1 MHSQSQNQHNN
12 DPCVRYLIHLNCSI
26 SSGQPIA
33 LYRDRFNNLMLSK
46 LSILICV
53 LISASVVGCGGGI
66 GEKISIDLNTP
77 NSASGSNTNGSIES
91 NTGQSTTEQSST
103 SQSGNSNN
111 SQSNTASNNSA
122 DSEPAES
129 KAFTGAVACTDSKE
143 DIQNRMLLL
152 VNAARAQAR
161 MCGTTLYPAAPAL
174 VWNNTLETTALNH
187 STDMATNNFF
197 SHTGS
202 NGLSVSDRADIAQYN
217 WRAIGEN
224 IAAGQPTADIA
235 VQEWLESAG
244 HCENIMSAN
253 FRDLGVACV
262 SDTGAQYTDY
272 WTQVFGTRF

>member
-1 MHSQSQNQHNN
+1 MQSQSQNQHNKG
-12 DPCVRYLIHLNCSI
+12 PCVRYLIQLNCSI

-46 LSILICV
+46 LSILTCV

-66 GEKISIDLNTP
+66 GEKNSIDLNTP
-77 NSASGSNTNGSIES
+77 NSASGSSTNGSIES
-91 NTGQSTTEQSST
+91 NTE
-103 SQSGNSNN
+103 
-111 SQSNTASNNSA
+111 QSNTASNNSSN
-122 DSEPAES
+122 SEPAES
-129 KAFTGAVACTDSKE
+129 KAFTGAVACTDSRE
-143 DIQNRMLLL
+143 DIQNSMLLL

-174 VWNNTLETTALNH
+174 VWNDTLETTALNH

-217 WRAIGEN
+217 WRTIGEN
-224 IAAGQPTADIA
+224 IAAGQPTADVA

-244 HCENIMSAN
+244 HCENIMSAD
-253 FRDLGVACV
+253 FRDMAVACV
-262 SDTGAQYTDY
+262 SDTGAQYTHY